1 MKRFKKFLTEADTSD
16 AANAEMT
23 IVYAYNRWDYNGK
36 EVNSHEGALELGE
49 IDAGKYNVM
58 MKNKKKYAELLAT
71 GKQVAMKLDAG
82 DHLVHA
88 GSSSADTH
96 YKEFGGSDTTS
107 KSDLYGPNA
116 EFQFSLKKAGD
127 TGSGAQ
133 LMSAASNEAVGV
145 LNYAIRH
152 WENNGGGDEFKNSGD
167 AKKAFSIF
175 GEQMKATARSKMFVY
190 VGKSK
195 KLFGEFW
202 MSPKNPRYKIIEKA
216 VKGAKIDND
225 GYIDDKHFNPR
236 VGKHKSKKA
245 PKLKAIDKNKIIE
258 HLKGELAFS
267 GQAEK
272 FYGSEAKYLIKSYN
286 SKGFKNQSFIKP
298 PDSKSIKSIQ
308 DQFKAD
314 TQIKVG
320 QAQMS
325 AKHLDK
331 ISPKDKTPAIL
342 RDQVIDVM
350 ETAIKGKEWQEE
362 LLKIFDN
369 SADLKKWIVY
379 EAASGLGKFTGKT
392 SSGKKK
398 DGTSEAV
405 ANTML
410 VFDSA
415 GSILKNQSTLQY
427 AMENGS
433 LVDTLSISYKGSGTA
448 RYIKMGISSGVEYNN
463 PSMISEEE
471 GKEISST
478 LDTIIDTELIKY
490 EGALYQLDEGFLDK
504 VKDIYGSVADRAKDY
519 VEKAKELLF
528 KLYDN
533 IIEKFIN
540 KIIEWAGKGITYLME
555 ILGFKVD
562 GTVSISTPS
571 W

>member
-1 MKRFKKFLTEADTSD
+1 
-16 AANAEMT
+16 MT

-36 EVNSHEGALELGE
+36 EVNTHEEALELGE
-49 IDAGKYNVM
+49 IDVGKYSVM
-58 MKNKKKYAELLAT
+58 MKNKNKYKELLAT
-71 GKQVAMKLDAG
+71 GKAVAMNLDAG

-88 GSSSADTH
+88 GSSSADTK

-107 KSDLYGPNA
+107 KSDLYGPSA
-116 EFQFSLKKAGD
+116 KFQFSLKKSGD
-127 TGSGAQ
+127 SGSGAQ

-152 WENNGGGDEFKNSGD
+152 WENNGGDEEFRNS
-167 AKKAFSIF
+167 ASSKKAFKIL
-175 GEQMKATARSKMFVY
+175 GAEMKATARSKMFVY
-190 VGKSK
+190 VGKAK

-202 MSPKNPRYKIIEKA
+202 MSNKNPRYQVIEKA
-216 VKGAKIDND
+216 VKNYKIDKD
-225 GYIDDKHFNPR
+225 GYIDDENYNIR
-236 VGKHKSKKA
+236 VAAFKSKKA
-245 PKLKAIDKNKIIE
+245 SKLQKIDKKRIIQ

-272 FYGSEAKYLIKSYN
+272 FYGSEAKHLIKSHN
-286 SKGFKNQSFIKP
+286 KKGFKNQSFIEP
-298 PDSKSIKSIQ
+298 PSATAIEKIQ
-308 DQFKAD
+308 DKFKGD
-314 TQIKVG
+314 TAIGVG
-320 QAQMS
+320 KAKMS

-331 ISPKDKTPAIL
+331 IAASDKTPSIL
-342 RDQVIDVM
+342 RGQVIDVM
-350 ETAIKGKEWQEE
+350 ETAIKGKVWQEQ
-362 LLKIFDN
+362 LLTIFNKSD
-369 SADLKKWIVY
+369 DLKKWIVY

-392 SSGKKK
+392 SSGKKN

-410 VFDSA
+410 VFNQA
-415 GSILKNQSTLQY
+415 GSILKNQPTLDY
-427 AMENGS
+427 AMANGS

-448 RYIKMGISSGVEYNN
+448 RYIKMGISSGVEYDN
-463 PSMISEEE
+463 PSMITEEDA
-471 GKEISST
+471 KEISTT
-478 LDTIIDTELIKY
+478 LDNIIDTELIKY
-490 EGALYQLDEGFLDK
+490 EGAVYQLNEGFLDK
-504 VKDIYGSVADRAKDY
+504 VKDMYGSVVDRAKDY
-519 VEKAKELLF
+519 VAKAKELLF

-562 GTVSISTPS
+562 GTVSIATPS